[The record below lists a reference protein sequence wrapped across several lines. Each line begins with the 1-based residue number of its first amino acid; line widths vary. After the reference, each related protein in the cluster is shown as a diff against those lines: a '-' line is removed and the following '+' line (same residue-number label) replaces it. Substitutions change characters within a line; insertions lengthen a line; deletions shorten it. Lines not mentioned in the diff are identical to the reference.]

1 LSTISYGFSSSKARG
16 IHLPGRPPR
25 SLPSTASLSSFQLD
39 RFKSTSFTSSRALSI
54 SEIRKRYLPS
64 EERERVASLE
74 MLDEIEELELLL
86 GHYFVAWGRRTPQ
99 VDGDGDGGRSD
110 FEIEPWPGA
119 ST

>member
-1 LSTISYGFSSSKARG
+1 
-16 IHLPGRPPR
+16 
-25 SLPSTASLSSFQLD
+25 
-39 RFKSTSFTSSRALSI
+39 
-54 SEIRKRYLPS
+54 
-64 EERERVASLE
+64 